1 MDISQALVAKSD
13 QLNAS
18 DLSGNPIVVTIKAV
32 RKGDASK
39 PVIVDLVGM
48 DGRPWKP
55 SKGMLRVVAS
65 KWGVEAD
72 AWAGRMVK
80 LANNP
85 EVIYAGEKV
94 GGVEVIAMSHI
105 DAAFTIPVRVSQ
117 KKVKQHHVAVLAEPV
132 TEPWIAQ
139 WQAITNALAEAG
151 YTGDGPV
158 MLATAGQVIGST
170 WDHPNKISAEDAQ
183 KILAAV
189 REDKHEEAPESPSEP
204 SEQ

>member
-1 MDISQALVAKSD
+1 MDISAALVAKSD

-18 DLSGNPIVVTIKAV
+18 DLSGSPIVATIAAVTV
-32 RKGDASK
+32 RKGEAK
-39 PVIVDLVGM
+39 PVIIDLAGM

-55 SKGMLRVVAS
+55 SKGMLRVIAHA
-65 KWGVEAD
+65 WGTESD
-72 AWAGRMVK
+72 AWVGRSVK

-105 DAAFTIPVRVSQ
+105 DGDFTIPVRISQ

-132 TEPWIAQ
+132 TEPWQAQ
-139 WQAITNALAEAG
+139 WQAIKNALTEAG
-151 YTGDGPV
+151 YEGDGPA
-158 MLATAGQVIGST
+158 MLATAGQVIGGA
-170 WDHPNKISAEDAQ
+170 WEHPNKISAEDAQ

-189 REDKHEEAPESPSEP
+189 RDENHQEAGA
-204 SEQ
+204 

>member
-18 DLSGNPIVVTIKAV
+18 DLTGSPVVATIKAV
-32 RKGDASK
+32 RRGDATK
-39 PVIVDLVGM
+39 PVIVDLAGM

-55 SKGMLRVVAS
+55 SKGMLRVVAFG
-65 KWGVEAD
+65 WGTESD
-72 AWAGRMVK
+72 AWVGRSVK
-80 LANNP
+80 LTNNP

-105 DAAFTIPVRVSQ
+105 DKPFTIPVRISQ
-117 KKVKQHHVAVLAEPV
+117 KKVKQHHVDALAEPV
-132 TEPWIAQ
+132 TEPWLAQ
-139 WQAITNALAEAG
+139 WQAISNALTEAG
-151 YTGDGPV
+151 YTGTSPEL
-158 MLATAGQVIGST
+158 LATAGQVIGAS

-189 REDKHEEAPESPSEP
+189 RENNQ
-204 SEQ
+204 EQQA

>member
-18 DLSGNPIVVTIKAV
+18 DLTGSPVVATIKAV
-32 RKGDASK
+32 RKGDAAK
-39 PVIVDLVGM
+39 PVIVELEGM
-48 DGRPWKP
+48 DGRHWKP
-55 SKGMLRVVAS
+55 SKGMLRVIAHAWGTES
-65 KWGVEAD
+65 DKWI
-72 AWAGRMVK
+72 GRLVK

-105 DAAFTIPVRVSQ
+105 DAAFTIPVRISQ

-132 TEPWIAQ
+132 TEPWQAQ
-139 WQAITNALAEAG
+139 WQAIKNALTAAG
-151 YTGDGPV
+151 YEGDGPQ
-158 MLATAGQVIGST
+158 MLATAGQVIGGA
-170 WDHPNKISAEDAQ
+170 WEHPNKISAEDAQ

-189 REDKHEEAPESPSEP
+189 REDDHQAPVETPTA
-204 SEQ
+204 

>member
-18 DLSGNPIVVTIKAV
+18 DLSGSPIVATIKDV
-32 RKGDASK
+32 RKGDAAK
-39 PVIVDLVGM
+39 PVIVDLDGM

-55 SKGMLRVVAS
+55 SKGMLRVIAHAWGTES
-65 KWGVEAD
+65 DKWI
-72 AWAGRMVK
+72 GRLVK

-105 DAAFTIPVRVSQ
+105 AADFTIPVRISQ
-117 KKVKQHHVAVLAEPV
+117 KKVKQHTVSVLAEPI
-132 TEPWIAQ
+132 TEPWLAQ
-139 WQAITNALAEAG
+139 WQAIKNALTTAG
-151 YTGDGPV
+151 YDGDSKQL
-158 MLATAGQVIGST
+158 LATAGQVIGAA
-170 WDHPNKISAEDAQ
+170 WEHPNKISAEDAQ

-189 REDKHEEAPESPSEP
+189 RDDNHQEP
-204 SEQ
+204 TA

>member
-18 DLSGNPIVVTIKAV
+18 DLTGSPIVATIRDV
-32 RKGDASK
+32 RKGDVVK
-39 PVIVDLVGM
+39 PVIIDLEGM

-55 SKGMLRVVAS
+55 SKGMLRVIAHAWGTES
-65 KWGVEAD
+65 DKWI
-72 AWAGRMVK
+72 GRLVK

-105 DAAFTIPVRVSQ
+105 DAAFTIPVRISQ
-117 KKVKQHHVAVLAEPV
+117 KKVKQHAVTVLSEPI
-132 TEPWIAQ
+132 TEPWLAQ
-139 WQAITNALAEAG
+139 WQAIKNALTEAG
-151 YTGDGPV
+151 YEGDGPQ
-158 MLATAGQVIGST
+158 MLATAGQVIGAA

-189 REDKHEEAPESPSEP
+189 REDNHQ
-204 SEQ
+204 EQTA

>member
-18 DLSGNPIVVTIKAV
+18 DLTGSPVVATIKDV
-32 RKGDASK
+32 RKGDQVK
-39 PVIVDLVGM
+39 PVIVELEGM

-55 SKGMLRVVAS
+55 SKGMLRVIAHAWGTES
-65 KWGVEAD
+65 DKWI
-72 AWAGRMVK
+72 GRLVK

-105 DAAFTIPVRVSQ
+105 NSSFTIPVRISQ
-117 KKVKQHHVAVLAEPV
+117 KKVKQHHVDVLAEPV

-139 WQAITNALAEAG
+139 WQAIKNALTAAG
-151 YTGDGPV
+151 YEGDGPV
-158 MLATAGQVIGST
+158 MLATAGQVIGAA

-189 REDKHEEAPESPSEP
+189 REDAPVEAPTATL
-204 SEQ
+204 

>member
-18 DLSGNPIVVTIKAV
+18 DLTGSPIVATIKDV
-32 RKGDASK
+32 RKGDAAK
-39 PVIVDLVGM
+39 PVIVDLEGM

-55 SKGMLRVVAS
+55 SKGMLRVIAHAWGTES
-65 KWGVEAD
+65 DKWI
-72 AWAGRMVK
+72 GRLVK

-94 GGVEVIAMSHI
+94 GGVEVVAMSHI
-105 DAAFTIPVRVSQ
+105 GGDFTIPVRISQ
-117 KKVKQHHVAVLAEPV
+117 KKVKQHTVTVLAEQP
-132 TEPWIAQ
+132 TEPWLAQ
-139 WQAITNALAEAG
+139 WQAIKNALGAAG
-151 YTGDGPV
+151 YDGDSKQL
-158 MLATAGQVIGST
+158 LATAGQVIGGT

-189 REDKHEEAPESPSEP
+189 REDEHQEEK
-204 SEQ
+204 